1 MDIMVD
7 YQELI
12 NMINNSEISYKCR
25 ECLEKIYSND
35 ELIDM
40 IKKYNDTY
48 DIKLRDKIYENED
61 FINYK
66 KIENEV
72 NVLIL
77 QINSIFKELKDESN

>member
-12 NMINNSEISYKCR
+12 NIINNSEISYKCR
-25 ECLEKIYSND
+25 ESLEKVYSND

-72 NVLIL
+72 NMLIL